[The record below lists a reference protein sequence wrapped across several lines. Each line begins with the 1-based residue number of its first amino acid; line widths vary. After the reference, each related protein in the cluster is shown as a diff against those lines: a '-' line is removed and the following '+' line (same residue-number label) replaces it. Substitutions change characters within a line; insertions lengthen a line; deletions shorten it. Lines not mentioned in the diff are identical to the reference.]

1 MDARKKILSLLAEGS
16 AEATQIAGKTELR
29 GTRLAWLLRDLEKKK
44 LIVWEE
50 DMWRLVDSSEPDR
63 R

>member
-1 MDARKKILSLLAEGS
+1 MNDRKMILSLLAEGP
-16 AEATQIAGKTELR
+16 AEATQIARKTELR
-29 GTRLAWLLRDLEKKK
+29 GTLLAWLLMDLEKKK

-50 DMWRLVDSSEPDR
+50 DMWRLADSSEPDR